1 MTSLEMQNEA
11 RQGLWFSIKI
21 GEEEIVVFISVN
33 ALIDR
38 FYASAKKSDQRAAYK
53 KNKKIIDAVA
63 YRKFHEGVPRPIKL
77 TTADF

>member
-1 MTSLEMQNEA
+1 MTSLDIHNEA

-38 FYASAKKSDQRAAYK
+38 FQASAKKSDQRAAYK

-77 TTADF
+77 KADDF